1 MSIVSTGQFTIVD
14 NNDAKPITAF
24 ITASGPTQQ
33 IFTKDESTISYNPDW
48 TSSNLTL
55 TAKVYVGGTS
65 TSTEVSTLASFT
77 NKKWST
83 TVGGVSIGSNATY
96 VINTNLTE
104 GSAPVTYYFEGDYTD
119 PSSLLITHVIAQI
132 TVSQVKTGTNAVY
145 IQVNGQTV
153 IEQSTSSSKNQ
164 ITLSAAL
171 TRAAGVDDTGITYQW
186 FKSPF
191 SATDQL
197 DGNYVDP
204 VSSTAITSLYG
215 FQDTAAFNAS
225 RAGVIGQYQTG
236 SGSTSAA
243 ISTTNIPDAGW
254 TDLKSITIGEAAI
267 LNIGLFLVKAKDSLG
282 TIYQQYFTVYD
293 ISDKYQV
300 IVSSTAGDKLQNGV
314 GSTNLSPVVYYGATQ
329 VASLTGWTFTWYFYD
344 RNGYRGA
351 FVDTSKLSGG
361 ATITANT
368 TGTTASISCASI
380 TANLFAAGD
389 IIKCVKSDGT
399 AYFYEVGAAS
409 TAGAVT
415 IRTPST
421 NTFLNFTN
429 FAAPA
434 TTSDFVNGKIF
445 AALATRSSSGANTIT
460 LTGDDVDVKSKISI
474 DANRP

>member
-1 MSIVSTGQFTIVD
+1 MAIVSTGQFTIVD
-14 NNDAKPITAF
+14 NNDARPITSF
-24 ITASGPTQQ
+24 ITASGVTQQ
-33 IFTKDESTISYNPDW
+33 VYTKDESTVSYVPDW
-48 TSSNLTL
+48 TTSNLTL

-65 TSTEVSTLASFT
+65 SATEVSANLS
-77 NKKWST
+77 NRKWST
-83 TVGGVSIGSNATY
+83 SFGGTSLGSATTY
-96 VINTNLTE
+96 VVNTNLTE
-104 GSAPVTYYFEGDYTD
+104 VSPTTTYYFEGDYTD
-119 PSSLLITHVIAQI
+119 GTTGLVSHVIAQI
-132 TVSQVKTGTNAVY
+132 TLNLVKTGTNAVY
-145 IQVNGQTV
+145 IQVNGQHV
-153 IEQSTSSSKNQ
+153 IEQATGSTKNT
-164 ITLSAAL
+164 ITVSAAL
-171 TRAAGVDDTGITYQW
+171 MRAAGVDDSGVTYQW
-186 FKSPF
+186 YKSPF
-191 SATDQL
+191 SATDQI
-197 DGNYVDP
+197 DGNYTDP
-204 VSSTAITSLYG
+204 QTSSAVTSIYG
-215 FQDTAAFNAS
+215 FQDTAAFNAN
-225 RAGVIGQYQTG
+225 RVGVVSQYQTT
-236 SGSTSAA
+236 SGTTTAA
-243 ISTTNIPDAGW
+243 ISTSNVPDASW
-254 TDLKSITIGEAAI
+254 TDLKALVIHESAVQ
-267 LNIGLFLVKAKDSLG
+267 NIGLYLVKAKDALG
-282 TIYQQYFTVYD
+282 TIYQQYFSIYD
-293 ISDKYQV
+293 VSDKYQV